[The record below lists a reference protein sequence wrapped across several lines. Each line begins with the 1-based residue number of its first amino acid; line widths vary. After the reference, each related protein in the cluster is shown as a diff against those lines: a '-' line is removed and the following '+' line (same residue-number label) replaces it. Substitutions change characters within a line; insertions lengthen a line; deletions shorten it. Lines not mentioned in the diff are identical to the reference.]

1 MDKTCGG
8 QACPRGHAGGAGPKG
23 DLARMRDGLYAA
35 HARAV
40 AGQCERPFSMSCA
53 AGEGQVSTLSAYGGL
68 SVHRHVLRL
77 RRPLT
82 LSGCEGEGT
91 LRFNFCLGAGVEWT
105 SDGGFPRGRAMGEG
119 CFCVQA
125 GSGCETVEY
134 RAGTPYEFV
143 GIALS
148 PAEGDRLKE
157 AVGADAARTLDAA
170 AAACLSEAIP
180 PRTHLLLQQ
189 LVDGSLPGP
198 AAGIHAHGKAYE
210 VVAALLAEA
219 IAGSLASPG
228 LTRTDQAAIVQA
240 REILDAN
247 LASPPTYPE
256 LAHAVFLSETK
267 LSQGF
272 RRLYGTSIHAYVI
285 DWRLDLALSL
295 IEEGA
300 DNVAQ
305 VAAKV
310 GYGNSSHFSAAFKR
324 RFGVLPRAVVA
335 RTRRCG

>member
-8 QACPRGHAGGAGPKG
+8 QVCPRGHAGGAGPKG

-40 AGQCERPFSMSCA
+40 AGQCECPFSMSCA

-180 PRTHLLLQQ
+180 PRTHLLL
-189 LVDGSLPGP
+189 
-198 AAGIHAHGKAYE
+198 
-210 VVAALLAEA
+210 
-219 IAGSLASPG
+219 
-228 LTRTDQAAIVQA
+228 
-240 REILDAN
+240 
-247 LASPPTYPE
+247 
-256 LAHAVFLSETK
+256 
-267 LSQGF
+267 
-272 RRLYGTSIHAYVI
+272 
-285 DWRLDLALSL
+285 
-295 IEEGA
+295 
-300 DNVAQ
+300 
-305 VAAKV
+305 
-310 GYGNSSHFSAAFKR
+310 
-324 RFGVLPRAVVA
+324 
-335 RTRRCG
+335 